1 MVSNYDVVEVSS
13 KQKYILDFWAEWC
26 GPCKMT
32 SKYIDEFIDEHPE
45 FDIYKVNVD
54 ELPEVAEQYSVIS
67 LPSILFIENGEIV
80 DRHIGLMTKK
90 QLEEKLL

>member
-1 MVSNYDVVEVSS
+1 MVSNYDVVEVSG

-67 LPSILFIENGEIV
+67 LPSILFIDNGEIV

>member
-1 MVSNYDVVEVSS
+1 MVSNYDVVEVSG

>member
-1 MVSNYDVVEVSS
+1 MVSNYDVIEVSG

-80 DRHIGLMTKK
+80 DRHIGLMTKR